1 MNKQEKYFKIRVVLW
16 PNDPERTSVIDETN
30 FYPNYFLGLD
40 GKMYENY
47 GTAEKPVW
55 ESIFDAWYEIQ
66 IIPRN
71 E

>member
-1 MNKQEKYFKIRVVLW
+1 MEEKYFKIKVTFW

-47 GTAEKPVW
+47 GTQEKPVW
-55 ESIFDAWYEIQ
+55 EAIFDASYEIQ